1 MIWTTWRQFRAQAI
15 VAGAAL
21 AVIGVVLLVN
31 GLSLASAYNDAGL
44 SSCHATCA
52 ADASNF
58 INALRGS
65 SKQLLFY
72 GGIGIL
78 YLAPA
83 LIGLFWGAPLI
94 AHELETGTYRLSWN
108 QSVTRNRWIAAKL
121 GVVGL
126 AAVITAGLI
135 SLMVSWAASPIDDA
149 LSFGSS
155 NGPISNRLSPLVFGA
170 NGIVPIGYA
179 AFAFALGVTLG
190 VLFRRTLPAMALTLT
205 LFVAVQVLVPNFV
218 RPHLIQPDHVTAPLN
233 VNTAALEMT
242 SRGTTATMA
251 IAGAFS
257 SPGSWILSNQS
268 ILPSGQ
274 VFTGP
279 ATQACLGPNSNACNS
294 WLASKHLRELVTYQP
309 ASRFWPLQW
318 IETGIYLVLAAG
330 LGMLC
335 AWQVRRK
342 RA

>member
-1 MIWTTWRQFRAQAI
+1 MIWMTWRQFRAQAI
-15 VAGAAL
+15 VAGAVL
-21 AVIGVVLLVN
+21 AVIAVVLLVS
-31 GLSLASAYNDAGL
+31 GPGLASAYSNAGL
-44 SSCHATCA
+44 NSCHAGCP
-52 ADASNF
+52 ADASHFLNTLQGGGYQ
-58 INALRGS
+58 IV
-65 SKQLLFY
+65 FY

-94 AHELETGTYRLSWN
+94 ARELETGTYRLVWN
-108 QSVTRNRWIAAKL
+108 QSVTRNRWVAAKL

-126 AAVITAGLI
+126 AAVFTAGLI
-135 SLMVSWAASPIDDA
+135 TLVVSWWASPIDDA

-155 NGPISNRLSPLVFGA
+155 NGPISSRLSPLVFGA
-170 NGIVPIGYA
+170 NGIAPLGYA

-190 VLFRRTLPAMALTLT
+190 VLFRRTLPAMALTLAI
-205 LFVAVQVLVPNFV
+205 FAAVQVLVPNFV
-218 RPHLIQPDHVTAPLN
+218 RPNLIAPVKATAPLN
-233 VNTAALEMT
+233 VSTAAIEVT
-242 SRGTTATMA
+242 SQGATASMNVV
-251 IAGAFS
+251 GGFS
-257 SPGSWILSNQS
+257 SPGSWILSDQS

-294 WLASKHLRELVTYQP
+294 WLASKHLRQLVAYQP

-318 IETGIYLVLAAG
+318 IETGIYLVLAVG
-330 LGMLC
+330 LGLLC